1 MFDRNTL
8 KRTGRYNVR
17 VNFPEILII
26 QLINYFL
33 PMIFGFLA
41 FGYAGFAISSNNPLL
56 IQDNLEFVMSTYP
69 LRYSIFKTIFSV
81 IIPFFITYWATNYY
95 MHIHVNKGYKVSPF
109 EVLRK
114 LNLINFLRYIAKI
127 IVTNFFVTLWSLL
140 LIIPGLIKAYS
151 YYLVPFIAIDQ
162 PELGI
167 FETIE
172 ESQRLMNGNK
182 MGAFVLNCS
191 FILWSM
197 AVGFSFGLLSFYVY
211 PYIALTDIALYFEL
225 KYPTYQNNFGYDK
238 VDLNIYKAQANPDD
252 IEEEE

>member
-41 FGYAGFAISSNNPLL
+41 FGYAGFAINTNNPLL

-81 IIPFFITYWATNYY
+81 ILPFFITYWATNYY

-127 IVTNFFVTLWSLL
+127 FVTNFFVILWLL

-225 KYPTYQNNFGYDK
+225 KYPSNK
-238 VDLNIYKAQANPDD
+238 NIYNNDEPIDLSIYGPQPPINND
-252 IEEEE
+252 